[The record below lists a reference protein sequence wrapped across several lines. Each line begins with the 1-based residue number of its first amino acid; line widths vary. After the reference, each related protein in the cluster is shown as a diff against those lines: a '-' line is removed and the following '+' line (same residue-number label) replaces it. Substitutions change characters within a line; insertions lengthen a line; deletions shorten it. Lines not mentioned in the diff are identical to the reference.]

1 MGALDK
7 AAAFLGK
14 GFSSF
19 PQSGITWG
27 SQVATGFDRL
37 KVGFYIVWENPLFLT
52 VLQDAKLATK
62 EANDMISVSFSDH
75 DDQTYNCHETGRK
88 GGFGFHL
95 SRADVHLFFSTRKDI
110 KTPNL
115 WVDIGS
121 ESCWSPGY
129 RQVIAQVKALVESQG
144 GNIFKNTVSEVH
156 LCADWVGLDIE
167 ELPIDKYNF
176 WVTRAN
182 KFNAYSN
189 HRGLLGMT
197 LAQDVGEFPGDQMT
211 GIKFGIGDIMLR
223 IYDKTAELKHSPA
236 KQGVF
241 ASVWGLANYDDE
253 KVTRVEYQLRRPV
266 LVQMK
271 VNSLSDLEEKKNSVW
286 RYCTEEWTSLR
297 CKEIDREN
305 RHQDRA
311 PLHPWWHEVTQINI
325 DLSFEPVKREY
336 PRACKDISVLMDL
349 VGGCML
355 SVGTILECKV
365 HDVEGVIAYSQTVI
379 ASKLRQM
386 WDNIDKNGCREFELK
401 MSKRWAEIWP
411 MGYEPRPV

>member
-1 MGALDK
+1 MGSLDR
-7 AAAFLGK
+7 AAAFFGR

-27 SQVATGFDRL
+27 SKVATGFDRL
-37 KVGFYIVWENPLFLT
+37 KVGFYIIWESHLFLT
-52 VLQDAKLATK
+52 SLQDAKQAAK
-62 EANDMISVSFSDH
+62 EANDEVPVSFSEHGDMVFNMH
-75 DDQTYNCHETGRK
+75 AAGRK
-88 GGFGFHL
+88 GGYGFHL

-129 RQVIAQVKALVESQG
+129 KQVIAEIKKLVESQG

-167 ELPIDKYNF
+167 ELPIDKFNF

-182 KFNAYSN
+182 HFNAYQC
-189 HRGLLGMT
+189 HQGLLGVT
-197 LAQDVGEFPGDQMT
+197 LNQDQGELPGDLT
-211 GIKFGIGDIMLR
+211 GVEFGRGDIMLR

-241 ASVWGLANYDDE
+241 ASVWGNANYDDE

-266 LVQMK
+266 LAQMK
-271 VNSLSDLEEKKNSVW
+271 VNSLTDLEEKKNSVW

-297 CKEIDREN
+297 CKDIDREN

-311 PLHPWWHEVTQINI
+311 PIHPWWLEVTQVDIG
-325 DLSFEPVKREY
+325 LTGEPVTREY
-336 PRACKDISVLMDL
+336 PRACKDVSTLMDL
-349 VGGCML
+349 VGGCLL
-355 SVGTILECKV
+355 SVGTILDRKA
-365 HDVEGVIAYSQTVI
+365 HDLEGVIEYGQMLV

-386 WDNIDKNGCREFELK
+386 WDNKDKNGRREFEVK
-401 MSKRWAEIWP
+401 MSKRWSEIWP
-411 MGYEPRPV
+411 MGFEPRPV